1 MISSIGYS
9 LVSFMSQCCFISAPD
24 LLPSSCSPSKI
35 RKKGNVYF
43 QSTKNHA
50 SCLFVSS
57 REKKT
62 RKNYVLTLRLLSFF
76 FLLIS
81 VHIFYVS
88 VPRFGEAGGDV
99 ELTIP
104 ALLRA
109 TPKLIRQ
116 LLLLQNIYKYIPKFG
131 L

>member
-1 MISSIGYS
+1 MLI
-9 LVSFMSQCCFISAPD
+9 ISAQD
-24 LLPSSCSPSKI
+24 RGCLALYAFAKEAKGETEWGRNIKI
-35 RKKGNVYF
+35 F
-43 QSTKNHA
+43 D
-50 SCLFVSS
+50 
-57 REKKT
+57 
-62 RKNYVLTLRLLSFF
+62 TLQQFFF

-81 VHIFYVS
+81 VHNLYVS

>member
-1 MISSIGYS
+1 MCISN
-9 LVSFMSQCCFISAPD
+9 P
-24 LLPSSCSPSKI
+24 P
-35 RKKGNVYF
+35 
-43 QSTKNHA
+43 KNHA

-57 REKKT
+57 REKKNEKKLCT
-62 RKNYVLTLRLLSFF
+62 DPASSFFFF

-81 VHIFYVS
+81 VHNFYVS